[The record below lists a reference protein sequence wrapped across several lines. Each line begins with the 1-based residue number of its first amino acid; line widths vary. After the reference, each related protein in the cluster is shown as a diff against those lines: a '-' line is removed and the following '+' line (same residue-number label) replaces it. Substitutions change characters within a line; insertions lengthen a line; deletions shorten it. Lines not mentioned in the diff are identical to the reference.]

1 MSKITEWIHEEF
13 EQHQKLLQ
21 ETPEDAHV
29 HVLFLRR
36 LENMQ
41 RYIDEHF
48 PNSTHTD
55 EMRLH
60 VHALR
65 SLAGKALEKR
75 L

>member
-48 PNSTHTD
+48 PRGTHTD

-60 VHALR
+60 VHTLR
-65 SLAGKALEKR
+65 SLAGKALETR